1 MTKLKALAGQG
12 FSKKWISI
20 SISVGLDE
28 AELENSLF
36 QRVTIRDCHIEINP
50 DGGMLH
56 AH

>member
-12 FSKKWISI
+12 FSTKWISI
-20 SISVGLDE
+20 SISVGLDK
-28 AELENSLF
+28 AELEDSLF

>member
-1 MTKLKALAGQG
+1 MTKLKALAGRD

-28 AELENSLF
+28 AELGNSLF